1 MPEHDFKLHQYQGF
15 RSAKSGAPLNTT
27 RYTLGFG
34 TFRYTE
40 YRSSKI

>member
-1 MPEHDFKLHQYQGF
+1 MQETEGF
-15 RSAKSGAPLNTT
+15 RSAKSGAPLNAT